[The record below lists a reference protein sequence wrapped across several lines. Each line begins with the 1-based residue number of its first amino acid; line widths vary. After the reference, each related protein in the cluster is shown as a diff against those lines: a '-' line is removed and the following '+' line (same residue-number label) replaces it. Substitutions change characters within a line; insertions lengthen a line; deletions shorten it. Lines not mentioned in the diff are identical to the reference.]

1 MGSRTWIK
9 VYCKAWLTKS
19 ISQESLE
26 LKGAWIT
33 LLCVA
38 GNGQYGD
45 DGVIKLV
52 DGVGVP
58 DPGLAKLLHISARQ
72 WAKLKSK
79 LVSDER
85 IRVDENNIIT
95 ILNWVKYQGE
105 YQRQKPYR
113 EREKLQPKVT
123 TESYNVKLQTEI
135 ENRDK
140 RIEKENRDRDTP
152 LNPPTG
158 SLFDPL
164 TEKALKDYEDTIVL
178 PGTVLSAEMKAELLQ
193 ACQIFNPES
202 VSDAIKEAVEQNQRT
217 WRYIRGILN
226 NWQKKEGTE
235 TQ

>member
-1 MGSRTWIK
+1 MGSRTWVK

-26 LKGAWIT
+26 LRGAWIT

-58 DPGLAKLLHISARQ
+58 DIGLAKLLHISARQ

-85 IRVDENNIIT
+85 IRVDGNNIIT
-95 ILNWVKYQGE
+95 ILNWSKYQGE

-123 TESYNVKLQTEI
+123 SESYKAELPT

-140 RIEKENRDRDTP
+140 RIEIENRDRDTP

-164 TEKALKDYEDTIVL
+164 TEKALKDYEDAIVL
-178 PGTVLSAEMKAELLQ
+178 PGTLLSAEMKAELLQ
-193 ACQIFNPES
+193 ACQTFSPAF
-202 VSDAIKEAVEQNQRT
+202 VSDAIKEAVAQNQRT

-226 NWQKKEGTE
+226 NWQRKEDTE